1 MARTEF
7 QAAFDRPQPFTI
19 DRRLPISQQVYEDLR
34 GKILSLALK
43 PGEALSRPHLA
54 DSYGLSQTPVRDAF
68 LKLEQEGLV
77 EIYPQSRTVVTK
89 IDVDQAR
96 EAQFLRVS
104 IELETVRA
112 LALDPD
118 KRRLAPAEQIL
129 ARQRLAILDPGN
141 LSSFSLLD
149 GGFHLSLCT
158 AVGHP
163 ELWQL
168 IVLRSGHI
176 DRLRNLNL
184 PDPGK
189 ATTILADHAEILHA
203 LISSHAA
210 AAEKAVRQ
218 HLTGTLSAVEQIKER
233 YPTYF

>member
-7 QAAFDRPQPFTI
+7 SPAVDRTQHLTL
-19 DRRLPISQQVYEDLR
+19 DRRLPASQQVYEDLR
-34 GKILSLALK
+34 AKILSLELQ
-43 PGEALSRPHLA
+43 PGEALSRPNLA
-54 DSYGLSQTPVRDAF
+54 EYYGLSQTPVRDAF
-68 LKLEQEGLV
+68 LKLEQQGLV

-104 IELETVRA
+104 IELETARA

-118 KRRLAPAEQIL
+118 KRKLAPAQQIL
-129 ARQRLAILDPGN
+129 SQQRLAFLEPGN
-141 LSSFSLLD
+141 LSSFSFLD
-149 GGFHLSLCT
+149 GSFHRTLLT
-158 AVGHP
+158 TVGHP
-163 ELWQL
+163 ELWEL

-189 ATTILADHAEILHA
+189 AATILADHAEILQA
-203 LISSHAA
+203 VVASNAA
-210 AAEKAVRQ
+210 EAEKAVRK
-218 HLTGTLSAVEQIKER
+218 HLSGTLNAVEQIRER
-233 YPTYF
+233 YPHYF

>member
-1 MARTEF
+1 LARTEF
-7 QAAFDRPQPFTI
+7 QATVDRPQHFAI
-19 DRRLPISQQVYEDLR
+19 DRRLPASQQVYQDLR
-34 GKILSLALK
+34 GKILSLELQ
-43 PGEALSRPHLA
+43 PGEALSRPNLA

-77 EIYPQSRTVVTK
+77 EIYPQSRTVVTR

-96 EAQFLRVS
+96 EAHFLRMS
-104 IELETVRA
+104 IELETVRT

-118 KRRLAPAEQIL
+118 KQKLAPAQQIL
-129 ARQRLAILDPGN
+129 SQQRLAFLERGN

-149 GGFHLSLCT
+149 GSFHLSLCT
-158 AVGHP
+158 AVGHA
-163 ELWQL
+163 ELWEL

-189 ATTILADHAEILHA
+189 AATILADHAEILQA
-203 LISSHAA
+203 LISSNAA

-218 HLTGTLSAVEQIKER
+218 HLSGTLNAVEQIRER
-233 YPTYF
+233 YPAYF